1 MSEPTPSE
9 AARNRAE
16 LRNWRLWLS
25 PIIAAVLLM
34 SAISGVYLSGFL
46 NSSSNIADFPLAVV
60 SQDAGTTLPDGT
72 PGNVGDQIAAGLVSG
87 MNGDQFTVVQL
98 TADEAVTRM
107 NDASLYGFILI
118 PETFSADLATY
129 AQDAATSQPSSRS
142 G

>member
-16 LRNWRLWLS
+16 LRNWRLGLS
-25 PIIAAVLLM
+25 PIVAAVLLM

-72 PGNVGDQIAAGLVSG
+72 PGNVDQIAAGLVSG

-98 TADEAVTRM
+98 TADEAATRM
-107 NDASLYGFILI
+107 NDASLHGFILI

>member
-1 MSEPTPSE
+1 MKHFSL
-9 AARNRAE
+9 AAIALVLLTQSCKKPLDDMADYYPIVRTESVALLPNGTVKVVGRILTEGDAPIDYAGFCVDTVAKPDMLVGQAVAE
-16 LRNWRLWLS
+16 L
-25 PIIAAVLLM
+25 
-34 SAISGVYLSGFL
+34 
-46 NSSSNIADFPLAVV
+46 
-60 SQDAGTTLPDGT
+60 
-72 PGNVGDQIAAGLVSG
+72 
-87 MNGDQFTVVQL
+87 NGDQFTVVQL